1 MTVNAKKPKFN
12 FAVFA
17 GYTFSVLFS
26 VACYLIYSRMPVM
39 ESFTNSTEYSG
50 LETVKM
56 FSTSFISGIIS
67 ATLFIAVAFS
77 GRKYFFALSKYDS
90 KIGKIKLKDSVLE
103 WISVTAS
110 LVVLAVLIVSTV
122 LAFLYYNECISM
134 KYPFLAPTD
143 NTVYKTY
150 EYVILA
156 MCIVHFVF
164 YMLTVVKML
173 GIKWLDAIATAICGV
188 IDKSKEKQAEYNST
202 DTIEASEEIK
212 EEETVE

>member
-56 FSTSFISGIIS
+56 FSTSFISGIFS
-67 ATLFIAVAFS
+67 VAMFIAVAFL
-77 GRKYFFALSKYDS
+77 GRKYFFTLSKYDS
-90 KIGKIKLKDSVLE
+90 KIGKIKIKDSVLE
-103 WISVTAS
+103 WISVIAS
-110 LVVLAVLIVSTV
+110 LLVLAVLVVSTV

-156 MCIVHFVF
+156 MCIVHFIF
-164 YMLTVVKML
+164 YLLTVVKML
-173 GIKWLDAIATAICGV
+173 GIKWLDTIGTTICNV
-188 IDKSKEKQAEYNST
+188 IEKSKGIKTASDST
-202 DTIEASEEIK
+202 DAIEVSEEIK
-212 EEETVE
+212 EETVE